1 LVVLTII
8 PSDDNQRVGLAA
20 GGIIAQKVYEDT
32 RDPALYD
39 EHDVERV
46 FIHTVSSRAWEV
58 SVLSS
63 PGLAPR

>member
-1 LVVLTII
+1 
-8 PSDDNQRVGLAA
+8 
-20 GGIIAQKVYEDT
+20 VYEDT

-58 SVLSS
+58 SMMYSI
-63 PGLAPR
+63 GLAPG